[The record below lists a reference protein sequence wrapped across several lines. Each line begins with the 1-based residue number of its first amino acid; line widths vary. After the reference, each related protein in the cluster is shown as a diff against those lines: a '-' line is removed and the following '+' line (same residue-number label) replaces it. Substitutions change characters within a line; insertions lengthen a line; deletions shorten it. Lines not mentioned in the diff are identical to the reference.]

1 MIFTKLKGYIDI
13 LGASWIDPIRSFVWG
28 GATGGGD
35 YLSPVSFTAT
45 PKGPNQAY
53 LTGISPTITNVTQFL
68 YVRAYNADNTLHSE
82 WWPSRKTAFVW
93 NPTTAY
99 LTVAGADW
107 GSCAYLVIELNAEH
121 RAYAPT
127 EDAYQGYAVNPEHAW
142 TQQNQNVAAA
152 QGDGTTPY
160 RWDVDGYKYFG
171 IQIADTP
178 GGTGDQTY
186 TVWASWEDNGTAIA
200 AAAYVDV
207 TMPWFG
213 FASVT
218 SAQITANA
226 YAGILE
232 INTPLTCKF
241 LMLQVVRAN
250 DAAATDGAWTI
261 DARGTY

>member
-1 MIFTKLKGYIDI
+1 MGIKSYITNAF
-13 LGASWIDPIRSFVWG
+13 GKVFGVSWDAPLVVTRRG
-28 GATGGGD
+28 DGGGG
-35 YLSPVSFTAT
+35 YHSPVDFTAQI
-45 PKGPNQAY
+45 KGKDTLH
-53 LTGISPTITNVTQFL
+53 LTGISPTITDGSQFEC
-68 YVRAYNADNTLHSE
+68 VRATGPFGELIGEWFPSE
-82 WWPSRKTAFVW
+82 DHHFFYTAS
-93 NPTTAY
+93 TGY
-99 LTVAGADW
+99 LTISDADFEN
-107 GSCAYLVIELNAEH
+107 AVTVDVELSAQH

-142 TQQNQNVAAA
+142 TQQNQNVATA
-152 QGDGTTPY
+152 QGDGTTNY
-160 RWDVDGYKYFG
+160 RWDVDMYKYFG

-178 GGTGDQTY
+178 GATGDQTY

-207 TMPWFG
+207 TQPWFG

-241 LMLQVVRAN
+241 LQLQVVRAN